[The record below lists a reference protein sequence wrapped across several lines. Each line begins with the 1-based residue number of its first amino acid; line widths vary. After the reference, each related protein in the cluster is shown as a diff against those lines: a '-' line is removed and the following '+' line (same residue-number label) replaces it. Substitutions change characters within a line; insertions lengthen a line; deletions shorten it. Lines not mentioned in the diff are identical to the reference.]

1 MSIQLLLFE
10 EPFEVKM
17 ENNIHK
23 QQKTLDR
30 MRKKLFAE
38 NGALKKEIYDMKA
51 KLELL
56 ESNICKGNI

>member
-1 MSIQLLLFE
+1 MYAQLMLFE
-10 EPFEVKM
+10 EPFEIKM
-17 ENNIHK
+17 ENNIKK
-23 QQKTLDR
+23 QNETLTK